1 MSDSVFLVRSRERV
15 KLALFKIF
23 WFFFLLYG
31 KTTMLFAR
39 ALHLTFDPKSDLHL
53 ISSYNTTAESNKV
66 TRIKE

>member
-1 MSDSVFLVRSRERV
+1 
-15 KLALFKIF
+15 
-23 WFFFLLYG
+23 
-31 KTTMLFAR
+31 MLFAR

>member
-23 WFFFLLYG
+23 CFFLLYG